1 MMNRVL
7 LAAVAMMAPTLVTAE
22 AIRGEVTD
30 HYTNRTVNQPYTT
43 QECQNVRVPV
53 YGQSNSD
60 AADALIGALIG
71 GAIGNQFGA
80 GSGKDAMTILGAIA
94 GADSARGSRQIVGYR
109 EERQCGDVVRYREE
123 TSRVYS
129 HSTVTFKSDG
139 QVYTFDF
146 VK

>member
-1 MMNRVL
+1 MMNRILVA
-7 LAAVAMMAPTLVTAE
+7 AAVIMAPTLVTAE

-30 HYTNRTVNQPYTT
+30 HYVNRTVSQPYTT

-94 GADSARGSRQIVGYR
+94 GADSTRGSRQIVGYR
-109 EERQCGDVVRYREE
+109 EERQCTDVVNYTSE
-123 TSRVYS
+123 TVRSYS
-129 HSTVTFKSDG
+129 HSTITFKSNG
-139 QVYTFDF
+139 QTYTFDF